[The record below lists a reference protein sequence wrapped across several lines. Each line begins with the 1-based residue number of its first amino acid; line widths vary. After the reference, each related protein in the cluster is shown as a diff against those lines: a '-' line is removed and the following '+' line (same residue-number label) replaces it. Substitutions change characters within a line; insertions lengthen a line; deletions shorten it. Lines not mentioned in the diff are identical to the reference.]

1 AGLPFLLLA
10 LATEER
16 AMPAMQSKA
25 GGGKPQRTI
34 KDKEVNP
41 NHNKIFLKKLMA
53 MTTRKY
59 LNKFKNWKKPA
70 SRKGGKTSSKANAKG
85 ERAREITTKAKAI
98 SAEEIRQR
106 KVKLEKSSANGA
118 YTNPIATLGIKW
130 PIGWIWCHSMPR
142 GKETHNPLRNNKEGS
157 RRGTKK
163 QPVTASDMKPE
174 KEETYVMNNP
184 KGHGRRQHRGRTRGL
199 QGTKPQQNIENDMK
213 PDKEETIP
221 GRPQRDPR
229 RRGEDLQKLHDRDGV
244 FNHFTYS
251 WGGYSPPLTWPPELP
266 LSGTTHL
273 HLRYLAHGM
282 WVGEVVARGS
292 ELTPPYGRVPD
303 RGFARVRQTSRR
315 GEREGFI
322 PQGTAFELIPVGLVH
337 RNLEPEQWVLRIR
350 NLPPAESRDPAGAP
364 LKARKYLLTWRP
376 KTTSWVLGDLTEE
389 EGDAYRAS
397 AMIRGPPVPDMS
409 ALAQDHELDCLSVS
423 PERYMDVRIA
433 RAKTQ
438 FPQEDPYQP
447 RGGRREELRMIA
459 EGHLPAMP
467 PPPDRI
473 YYAPPASQVPA
484 SSHVPTV
491 LQDNQGTQQGNTG
504 TTGAAQQTSMPST
517 ETQPQRAQGAGNT
530 TQQSQ
535 SNPSAAAKQG
545 VSFYSREARTAFGVD
560 WRGETPK
567 DTPPNTG
574 GQAPKAP
581 PPKPPS
587 SSEDEWPSEGE
598 APPEEDDTT
607 MVQLGLSTCGGTFDS
622 YLHQLDNDTKN

>member
-1 AGLPFLLLA
+1 
-10 LATEER
+10 
-16 AMPAMQSKA
+16 M
-25 GGGKPQRTI
+25 
-34 KDKEVNP
+34 
-41 NHNKIFLKKLMA
+41 
-53 MTTRKY
+53 
-59 LNKFKNWKKPA
+59 
-70 SRKGGKTSSKANAKG
+70 
-85 ERAREITTKAKAI
+85 
-98 SAEEIRQR
+98 
-106 KVKLEKSSANGA
+106 
-118 YTNPIATLGIKW
+118 
-130 PIGWIWCHSMPR
+130 
-142 GKETHNPLRNNKEGS
+142 
-157 RRGTKK
+157 
-163 QPVTASDMKPE
+163 
-174 KEETYVMNNP
+174 
-184 KGHGRRQHRGRTRGL
+184 
-199 QGTKPQQNIENDMK
+199 
-213 PDKEETIP
+213 
-221 GRPQRDPR
+221 
-229 RRGEDLQKLHDRDGV
+229 
-244 FNHFTYS
+244 
-251 WGGYSPPLTWPPELP
+251 
-266 LSGTTHL
+266 
-273 HLRYLAHGM
+273 
-282 WVGEVVARGS
+282 ARGS